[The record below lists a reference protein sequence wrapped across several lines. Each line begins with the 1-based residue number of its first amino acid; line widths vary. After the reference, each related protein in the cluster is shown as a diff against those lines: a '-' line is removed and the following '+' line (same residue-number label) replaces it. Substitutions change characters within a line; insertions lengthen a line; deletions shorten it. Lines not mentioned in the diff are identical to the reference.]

1 MAYDFRYANLNE
13 DLSFVSLNG
22 DSGDFADE
30 NPFVLNGS
38 LTLEYRYADNIGG
51 VGVYTNR
58 ANVLQGR
65 LYFNEVIFMDTFN
78 ITTDLSHFDESYIS
92 YQFYYLGNL
101 QLEINYLDSENTPTT
116 YIDDFVQFDSIV
128 FTSSFDYD
136 DYSNHKIS
144 SIVPFASYQLG
155 YQNGY
160 ADGNYIGKQDGYDEG
175 YDVGYNEGF
184 EDGYSSENTMSSL
197 VVEVANT
204 PLNIFK
210 SIFNVDIMGFNL
222 VNVCFGLISILLVVF
237 IIKKFMGGE

>member
-92 YQFYYLGNL
+92 YQFYYLG
-101 QLEINYLDSENTPTT
+101 
-116 YIDDFVQFDSIV
+116 V
-128 FTSSFDYD
+128 F
-136 DYSNHKIS
+136 
-144 SIVPFASYQLG
+144 
-155 YQNGY
+155 
-160 ADGNYIGKQDGYDEG
+160 
-175 YDVGYNEGF
+175 
-184 EDGYSSENTMSSL
+184 SL
-197 VVEVANT
+197 
-204 PLNIFK
+204 
-210 SIFNVDIMGFNL
+210 SR
-222 VNVCFGLISILLVVF
+222 
-237 IIKKFMGGE
+237 